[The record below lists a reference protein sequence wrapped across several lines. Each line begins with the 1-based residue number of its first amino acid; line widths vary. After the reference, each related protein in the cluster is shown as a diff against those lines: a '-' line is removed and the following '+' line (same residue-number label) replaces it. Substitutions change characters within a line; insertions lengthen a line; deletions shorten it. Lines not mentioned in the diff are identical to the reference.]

1 MLGRRRDERFKFRKP
16 AAGAVHI
23 FCDVIVTSNAEN
35 EWIVVCREPALAGET
50 LLLDIGDGEQRRRLA
65 VHVIDSS
72 PVIVDGDMRHRIRLV
87 GAEQRPL
94 PLEQQVR
101 RD

>member
-1 MLGRRRDERFKFRKP
+1 MLERRRDHRFKFRKP

-23 FCDVIVTSNAEN
+23 FCDVLVTSTAEN
-35 EWIVVCREPALAGET
+35 EWIALSREPALSGET
-50 LLLDIGDGEQRRRLA
+50 LLLDVGDGEQRRRLA

-87 GAEQRPL
+87 GAAQRPL
-94 PLEQQVR
+94 VLGQQVKR
-101 RD
+101 A